1 MPLKFPLFLVK
12 LRNENEKD
20 AEARKGAKIEKP
32 LRSASFKTTESVR
45 INKKIRSL
53 GFRVFGS
60 YSYNPCTI
68 AGPKIMNTNEDR
80 ISTANA
86 TAIVLASRSA
96 P

>member
-1 MPLKFPLFLVK
+1 MWKSWGFAPRSHELYLFRTVH
-12 LRNENEKD
+12 D
-20 AEARKGAKIEKP
+20 AAFFRH
-32 LRSASFKTTESVR
+32 LLKTTESVR
-45 INKKIRSL
+45 INKKIGSL
-53 GFRVFGS
+53 SFRVFGS